1 MNPNYKALF
10 FVFFL
15 LLLNTAFAQKT
26 LWYNQAAKDWEEALP
41 IGNGRFGAMIFGK
54 TSSEQIQLN
63 EDSLWPGGPDDWGL
77 AEGKPEDLAII
88 RNLLVRGE
96 NKKADSLF
104 VAQFSR
110 KDITRSHQTL
120 GDLWLDL
127 GHNHVSDYQRKL
139 DLDRA
144 LVTVSYKVDGYDFFQ
159 HVFSSAPDH
168 TIVVHLESKH
178 PKGINGNIRLSRP
191 EDDGHPT
198 VTVKVPSNQILQMD
212 GEITQRK
219 GQIDS
224 KPRPILNGIN
234 FQTIA
239 WLENKG
245 GQILPKQDHI
255 EVEGVQALT
264 IKLVTN
270 TSYYHQDFE
279 RKNEA
284 QLQNIKTKTVE
295 ELLQRHVEDYQ
306 SLFHRVKFTLE
317 DKNSPDIPTDQ
328 RIERV
333 KEGKKDLFLEALLF
347 DFGRYLLI
355 SSSRPGT
362 LPANLQGL
370 WNRHIEAP
378 WNADYH
384 MNINLQMNYWP
395 AEVTNLSE
403 LHAPF
408 FDYMD
413 QLILSGKKTARET
426 YGMRGAALAHGSDI
440 WHMTFLQAS
449 QAYWGSWL
457 GAGGWMMQHFWE
469 RYLFTKDKNFLRQ
482 RFLPAM
488 EEVAAFYLD
497 WLVPYPEDGMWV
509 SSPSTSPEN
518 SFINQRGESVAIT
531 LGAAMDQ
538 QIIAEAFDNFM
549 QASKIL
555 GYQSPILDEV
565 KAKRQN
571 LRSGLRIGSDGR
583 LLEWDKEYE
592 EPEKGHRHMSH
603 LYAFHPG
610 NAITKNKTP
619 ELFDAVRKTL
629 DFRLAHGGAGT
640 GWSRAW
646 LINFSARLHNGEMAH
661 EHIQKLIQQSLYP
674 NLFDA
679 HPPFQIDGNFGY
691 TAGIAEMLLQ
701 SHDGFI
707 HLLPSL
713 PKAWRNGKV
722 TGLKARGN
730 FIVNMEWKD
739 GELIDAS
746 ITAPVGGKA
755 YLKYKGNLIEVE
767 LGTAET
773 FKFSLQ
779 L

>member
-1 MNPNYKALF
+1 MKSTL
-10 FVFFL
+10 FL
-15 LLLNTAFAQKT
+15 LLFLFCAFGAHKTSAQSI
-26 LWYNQAAKDWEEALP
+26 LWYEKPASIWEEALP
-41 IGNGRFGAMIFGK
+41 LGNGRLGAMVFGQ
-54 TSSEQIQLN
+54 TSIERIQLN
-63 EDSLWPGGPDDWGL
+63 EDSLWPGGPEDWGL
-77 AEGKPEDLAII
+77 AEGKPEDLEFI
-88 RNLLVRGE
+88 RQLLLQGE
-96 NKKADSLF
+96 NKKADSLL
-104 VAQFSR
+104 VAKFSR
-110 KDITRSHQTL
+110 KSITRSHQTL

-127 GHNHVSDYQRKL
+127 EHQQISNYKREL

-144 LVTVSYKVDGYDFFQ
+144 LVTVNYTVEGFDFIQ
-159 HVFSSAPDH
+159 KVFSSAPDQA
-168 TIVVHLESKH
+168 IVMRLESKH
-178 PKGINGNIRLSRP
+178 PKGINGKIRLSRP
-191 EDDGHPT
+191 EDEGYPT
-198 VTVKVPSNQILQMD
+198 VNVQSTSNQTLQME
-212 GEITQRK
+212 GEITQRR

-224 KPRPILNGIN
+224 KPSPILHGVK

-239 WLENKG
+239 FIENESGKTFQKG
-245 GQILPKQDHI
+245 DHI
-255 EVEGVQALT
+255 EVEGVEVLT
-264 IKLVTN
+264 IKLLTN
-270 TSYYHQDFE
+270 TSYYHQDFQ
-279 RKNEA
+279 RKNQE
-284 QLQNIKTKTVE
+284 QLQNIKAKTFE
-295 ELLQRHVEDYQ
+295 ELELRHITDYQ
-306 SLFHRVKFTLE
+306 SLFHRVKFSLE
-317 DKNSPDIPTDQ
+317 DPNPLDNPTDQ

-333 KEGKKDLFLEALLF
+333 KEGNTDLYLESLLF

-384 MNINLQMNYWP
+384 LNINLQMNYWP

-403 LHAPF
+403 LHEPF

-413 QLILSGKKTARET
+413 QLILSGKKTAQQT
-426 YGMRGAALAHGSDI
+426 YGMRGAALAHGSDL
-440 WHMTFLQAS
+440 WNMTFLQAAE
-449 QAYWGSWL
+449 AYWGSWL

-469 RYLFTKDKNFLRQ
+469 RYLFTQDKNFLRQ

-488 EEVAAFYLD
+488 EEIAAFYLD
-497 WLVPYPEDGMWV
+497 WLVPYPEDGKWV

-518 SFINQRGESVAIT
+518 SFINAKGESVASTI
-531 LGAAMDQ
+531 GAAMDQ
-538 QIIAEAFDNFM
+538 QIIAEVFDHFM

-583 LLEWDKEYE
+583 LLEWDQEYE

-619 ELFDAVRKTL
+619 DLFEAVKKTL
-629 DFRLAHGGAGT
+629 DYRLAHGGAGT

-646 LINFSARLHNGEMAH
+646 LINFSARLHDGEMAH

-691 TAGIAEMLLQ
+691 TAAIAEMLLQ

-707 HLLPSL
+707 HLLPAL
-713 PKAWRNGKV
+713 PKTWQNGKV
-722 TGLKARGN
+722 SGLKARGN
-730 FIVNMEWKD
+730 FLVNMEWKD
-739 GELIDAS
+739 GELMTAS
-746 ITAPVGGKA
+746 ISAPIGGKA
-755 YLKYKGNLIEVE
+755 FLKHKGNLLEID
-767 LGTAET
+767 LGKGET
-773 FKFSLQ
+773 FEFSLQ
-779 L
+779 

>member
-1 MNPNYKALF
+1 MKSTL
-10 FVFFL
+10 FL
-15 LLLNTAFAQKT
+15 LLCASCTFGAQHT
-26 LWYNQAAKDWEEALP
+26 LAQSLLWYEKPASIWEEALP
-41 IGNGRFGAMIFGK
+41 LGNGRLGTMVFGQ
-54 TSSEQIQLN
+54 TSTERIQLN

-77 AEGKPEDLAII
+77 AEGKPEDLELI
-88 RNLLVRGE
+88 RQLLFQGE
-96 NKKADSLF
+96 NKKADSLL
-104 VAQFSR
+104 VAKFSR
-110 KDITRSHQTL
+110 KSIIRSHQTL

-127 GHNHVSDYQRKL
+127 GHEQVSNYRREL

-144 LVTVSYKVDGYDFFQ
+144 LATVSYTVEGYDFSQ
-159 HVFSSAPDH
+159 KVFSSALDQA
-168 TIVVHLESKH
+168 IVIRLESKH
-178 PKGINGNIRLSRP
+178 PKGINGKIRMSRP
-191 EDDGHPT
+191 EDDVYPT
-198 VTVKVPSNQILQMD
+198 VTVQATSNQTLQME
-212 GEITQRK
+212 GEITQRR

-224 KPRPILNGIN
+224 KPSPILHGVK

-239 WLENKG
+239 FIENESGKTFQKG
-245 GQILPKQDHI
+245 DHI
-255 EVEGVQALT
+255 EVEGVEVLT

-270 TSYYHQDFE
+270 TSYYHQDFQ
-279 RKNEA
+279 RKNQE
-284 QLQNIKTKTVE
+284 QLQNIKAKTFE
-295 ELLQRHVEDYQ
+295 ELEQRHITDYQ
-306 SLFHRVKFTLE
+306 SLFQRVKFSLE
-317 DKNSPDIPTDQ
+317 EPNPLDIPTDQ

-333 KEGKKDLFLEALLF
+333 KEGNSDLYLESLLF

-384 MNINLQMNYWP
+384 LNINLQMNYWP

-403 LHAPF
+403 LHEPF

-426 YGMRGAALAHGSDI
+426 YGMRGAALAHGSDL
-440 WHMTFLQAS
+440 WHMTFLQAA
-449 QAYWGSWL
+449 QAYWGAWL

-469 RYLFTKDKNFLRQ
+469 RYLFTQDKNFLRQ

-488 EEVAAFYLD
+488 EQVAAFYLD
-497 WLVPYPEDGMWV
+497 WLVPYPEDGKWV

-518 SFINQRGESVAIT
+518 SFINAKGESVAST
-531 LGAAMDQ
+531 MGAAMDQ
-538 QIIAEAFDNFM
+538 QIIAEVFDHFM

-555 GYQSPILDEV
+555 GYQSPVLDEV
-565 KAKRQN
+565 KSKRQN
-571 LRSGLRIGSDGR
+571 LRSGLRTGNDGR
-583 LLEWDKEYE
+583 LLEWDQEYE

-619 ELFDAVRKTL
+619 DLFEAVKKTL
-629 DFRLAHGGAGT
+629 DYRLAHGGAGT

-646 LINFSARLHNGEMAH
+646 LINFSARLHDGEMAH

-691 TAGIAEMLLQ
+691 TAGVAEMLLQ

-707 HLLPSL
+707 HLLPAL
-713 PKAWRNGKV
+713 PKGWKNGKI

-730 FIVNMEWKD
+730 FTVNMEWKD
-739 GELIDAS
+739 GELKTAS
-746 ITAPVGGKA
+746 ISAPIGGKA
-755 YLKYKGNLIEVE
+755 FLKYKGNLLEIDIEK
-767 LGTAET
+767 GET
-773 FKFSLQ
+773 FEFSLQ
-779 L
+779 

>member
-1 MNPNYKALF
+1 MKSTL
-10 FVFFL
+10 FL
-15 LLLNTAFAQKT
+15 LLCASCTFGAQHT
-26 LWYNQAAKDWEEALP
+26 LAQSLLWYEKPASIWEEALP
-41 IGNGRFGAMIFGK
+41 LGNGRLGTMVFGQ
-54 TSSEQIQLN
+54 TSTERIQLN

-77 AEGKPEDLAII
+77 AEGKPEDLELI
-88 RNLLVRGE
+88 RQLLFQGE
-96 NKKADSLF
+96 NKKADSLL
-104 VAQFSR
+104 VAKFSR
-110 KDITRSHQTL
+110 KSIIRSHQTL

-127 GHNHVSDYQRKL
+127 GHEQVSNYRREL

-144 LVTVSYKVDGYDFFQ
+144 LATVSYTVEGYDFSQ
-159 HVFSSAPDH
+159 KVFSSALDQA
-168 TIVVHLESKH
+168 IVIRLESKH
-178 PKGINGNIRLSRP
+178 PKGINGKIRMSRP
-191 EDDGHPT
+191 EDDGYPT
-198 VTVKVPSNQILQMD
+198 VTVQATSNQTLQME
-212 GEITQRK
+212 GEITQRR

-224 KPRPILNGIN
+224 KPSPILHGVK

-239 WLENKG
+239 FIENESGKTFQKG
-245 GQILPKQDHI
+245 DHI
-255 EVEGVQALT
+255 EVEGVEVLT

-270 TSYYHQDFE
+270 TSYYHQDFQ
-279 RKNEA
+279 RKNQE
-284 QLQNIKTKTVE
+284 QLQNIKAKTFE
-295 ELLQRHVEDYQ
+295 ELEQRHITDYQ
-306 SLFHRVKFTLE
+306 SLFQRVKFSLE
-317 DKNSPDIPTDQ
+317 EPNPLDIPTDQ

-333 KEGKKDLFLEALLF
+333 KEGNSDLYLESLLF

-384 MNINLQMNYWP
+384 LNINLQMNYWP

-403 LHAPF
+403 LHEPF

-426 YGMRGAALAHGSDI
+426 YGMRGAALAHGSDL
-440 WHMTFLQAS
+440 WHMTFLQAA
-449 QAYWGSWL
+449 QAYWGAWL

-469 RYLFTKDKNFLRQ
+469 RYLFTQDKNFLRQ

-488 EEVAAFYLD
+488 EQVAAFYLD
-497 WLVPYPEDGMWV
+497 WLVPYPEDGKWV

-518 SFINQRGESVAIT
+518 SFINAKGESVAST
-531 LGAAMDQ
+531 MGAAMDQ
-538 QIIAEAFDNFM
+538 QIIAEVFDHFM

-555 GYQSPILDEV
+555 GYQSPVLDEV
-565 KAKRQN
+565 KSKRQN
-571 LRSGLRIGSDGR
+571 LRSGLRTGNDGR
-583 LLEWDKEYE
+583 LLEWDQEYE

-619 ELFDAVRKTL
+619 DLFEAVKKTL
-629 DFRLAHGGAGT
+629 DYRLAHGGAGT

-646 LINFSARLHNGEMAH
+646 LINFSARLHDGEMAH

-691 TAGIAEMLLQ
+691 TAGVAEMLLQ

-707 HLLPSL
+707 HLLPAL
-713 PKAWRNGKV
+713 PKGWKNGKI

-730 FIVNMEWKD
+730 FTVNMEWKD
-739 GELIDAS
+739 GELKTAS
-746 ITAPVGGKA
+746 ISAPIGGKA
-755 YLKYKGNLIEVE
+755 FLKYKGNLLEIDIEK
-767 LGTAET
+767 GET
-773 FKFSLQ
+773 FEFSLQ
-779 L
+779 

>member
-1 MNPNYKALF
+1 MKSTIFLSLYLF
-10 FVFFL
+10 C
-15 LLLNTAFAQKT
+15 AFCVHKT
-26 LWYNQAAKDWEEALP
+26 LAQSLLWYEKPASIWEEALP
-41 IGNGRFGAMIFGK
+41 IGNGRSGAMVFGQ
-54 TSSEQIQLN
+54 TSKERIQLN

-77 AEGKPEDLAII
+77 AEGKPEDLEII
-88 RNLLVRGE
+88 RQLLLRGE
-96 NKKADSLF
+96 NKKADSLL

-110 KDITRSHQTL
+110 KSITRSHQTL

-127 GHNHVSDYQRKL
+127 GHEAVSDYRREL

-144 LVTVSYKVDGYDFFQ
+144 LVTVSYKVEGHDFSQ
-159 HVFSSAPDH
+159 KVFTTTPDQA
-168 TIVVHLESKH
+168 IVIHLQSNH
-178 PKGINGNIRLSRP
+178 PNGINGKIRLNRP

-198 VTVKVPSNQILQMD
+198 VTVKATSNQTLLMD
-212 GEITQRK
+212 GEVTQRK

-224 KPRPILNGIN
+224 KPSPILHGVK
-234 FQTIA
+234 FQTMVWI
-239 WLENKG
+239 ENSG
-245 GQILPKQDHI
+245 GKTKAKADHI
-255 EVEGVQALT
+255 EIEGAEALL

-270 TSYYHQDFE
+270 TSYYHPNFQK
-279 RKNEA
+279 KNEE
-284 QLQNIKTKTVE
+284 QLQNIKAKTIE
-295 ELLQRHVEDYQ
+295 ELQQRHITDYQ
-306 SLFHRVKFTLE
+306 SLFHRVKFSLE
-317 DKNSPDIPTDQ
+317 DPSPYDIPTDQ
-328 RIERV
+328 RIAGV
-333 KEGKKDLFLEALLF
+333 KGGKTDLYLESLLF

-362 LPANLQGL
+362 LPSNLQGI

-384 MNINLQMNYWP
+384 LNINLQMNYWP

-403 LHAPF
+403 LHEPF

-413 QLILSGKKTARET
+413 QLIISGRKTARET
-426 YGMRGAALAHGSDI
+426 YGMRGAALAHGSDL
-440 WHMTFLQAS
+440 WHMTFLQAA

-469 RYLFTKDKNFLRQ
+469 RYQFTQDKKFLQQ

-488 EEVAAFYLD
+488 EEIAAFYLD
-497 WLVPYPEDGMWV
+497 WLIPYPGDGKWV

-518 SFINQRGESVAIT
+518 SFINAKGESAAST
-531 LGAAMDQ
+531 MGAAMDQ
-538 QIIAEAFDNFM
+538 QIIAEVFDNFM

-555 GYQSPILDEV
+555 GYQSPILEEV
-565 KAKRQN
+565 KTKRQN

-583 LLEWDKEYE
+583 LLEWDQEYE
-592 EPEKGHRHMSH
+592 EPEKDHRHMSH

-619 ELFDAVRKTL
+619 DLFDAVRKTL
-629 DFRLAHGGAGT
+629 DYRLAHGGAGT

-646 LINFSARLHNGEMAH
+646 LINFSARLQDGEMAH

-701 SHDGFI
+701 SHDGSI
-707 HLLPSL
+707 HLLPAL
-713 PKAWRNGKV
+713 PKEWQKGKI

-730 FIVNMEWKD
+730 FIIDMEWKE
-739 GELIDAS
+739 GQL
-746 ITAPVGGKA
+746 ITARISAPIGGKA
-755 YLKYKGNLIEVE
+755 FVKYKGNLLEVE
-767 LGTAET
+767 LNKGET
-773 FKFSLQ
+773 FDFSLQ
-779 L
+779 

>member
-1 MNPNYKALF
+1 MKST
-10 FVFFL
+10 L
-15 LLLNTAFAQKT
+15 LLLLCASCTFGAQQT
-26 LWYNQAAKDWEEALP
+26 LAQSLLWYEKPASIWEEALP
-41 IGNGRFGAMIFGK
+41 LGNGRLGAMVFGQ
-54 TSSEQIQLN
+54 TSTERIQLN

-77 AEGKPEDLAII
+77 ADGNPEDLEFI
-88 RNLLVRGE
+88 RQLLLQGE
-96 NKKADSLF
+96 NKKADSLL
-104 VAQFSR
+104 VAKFSR
-110 KDITRSHQTL
+110 KSITRSHQTL

-127 GHNHVSDYQRKL
+127 RHEQVSNYRREL
-139 DLDRA
+139 DLDQA
-144 LVTVSYKVDGYDFFQ
+144 LATVSYTVEGYDFSQ
-159 HVFSSAPDH
+159 KVFSSALDQA
-168 TIVVHLESKH
+168 IVIRLESKH
-178 PKGINGNIRLSRP
+178 PKGINGKIRLSRP
-191 EDDGHPT
+191 EDDGYPT
-198 VTVKVPSNQILQMD
+198 VTVQATSNQTLQME
-212 GEITQRK
+212 GEITQRR

-224 KPRPILNGIN
+224 KPSPILHGVK

-239 WLENKG
+239 FIENESGKTFQKG
-245 GQILPKQDHI
+245 DHI
-255 EVEGVQALT
+255 EVEGVEVLT

-270 TSYYHQDFE
+270 TSYYHQDFQ
-279 RKNEA
+279 RKNQE
-284 QLQNIKTKTVE
+284 QLQNIKAKTFE
-295 ELLQRHVEDYQ
+295 ELEQRHITDYQ
-306 SLFHRVKFTLE
+306 SLFQRVKFSLE
-317 DKNSPDIPTDQ
+317 EPNPLDIPTDQ

-333 KEGKKDLFLEALLF
+333 KEGNSDLYLESLLF

-384 MNINLQMNYWP
+384 LNINLQMNYWP

-403 LHAPF
+403 LHEPF

-426 YGMRGAALAHGSDI
+426 YGMRGAALAHGSDL
-440 WHMTFLQAS
+440 WHMTFLQAA
-449 QAYWGSWL
+449 QAYWGAWL

-469 RYLFTKDKNFLRQ
+469 RYLFTQDKNFLRQ

-488 EEVAAFYLD
+488 EQVAAFYLD
-497 WLVPYPEDGMWV
+497 WLVPYPEDGKWV

-518 SFINQRGESVAIT
+518 SFINAKGESVAST
-531 LGAAMDQ
+531 MGAAMDQ
-538 QIIAEAFDNFM
+538 QIIAEVFDHFM

-555 GYQSPILDEV
+555 GYQSPVLDEV
-565 KAKRQN
+565 KSKRQN
-571 LRSGLRIGSDGR
+571 LRSGLRTGNDGR
-583 LLEWDKEYE
+583 LLEWDQEYE

-619 ELFDAVRKTL
+619 DLFEAVKKTL
-629 DFRLAHGGAGT
+629 DYRLAHGGAGT

-646 LINFSARLHNGEMAH
+646 LINFSARLHDGEMAH
-661 EHIQKLIQQSLYP
+661 EHIQKLIQHSLYP

-691 TAGIAEMLLQ
+691 TAGVAEMLLQ

-707 HLLPSL
+707 HLLPAL
-713 PKAWRNGKV
+713 PKGWKNGKI

-730 FIVNMEWKD
+730 FTVNMEWKD
-739 GELIDAS
+739 GELKTAS
-746 ITAPVGGKA
+746 ISAPIGGKA
-755 YLKYKGNLIEVE
+755 FLKYKGNLLEIDLEK
-767 LGTAET
+767 GET
-773 FKFSLQ
+773 FEFSLQ
-779 L
+779 

>member
-1 MNPNYKALF
+1 MKST
-10 FVFFL
+10 L
-15 LLLNTAFAQKT
+15 LLLLCASCTFGAQQT
-26 LWYNQAAKDWEEALP
+26 LAQSLLWYEKPASIWEEALP
-41 IGNGRFGAMIFGK
+41 LGNGRLGAMVFGQ
-54 TSSEQIQLN
+54 TSTERIQLN
-63 EDSLWPGGPDDWGL
+63 EDSLWPGGPDDWGP
-77 AEGKPEDLAII
+77 AEGKPEDLEFI
-88 RNLLVRGE
+88 RQLLLHGE
-96 NKKADSLF
+96 NKKADSLL
-104 VAQFSR
+104 VAKFSR
-110 KDITRSHQTL
+110 KSITRSHQTL

-127 GHNHVSDYQRKL
+127 GHEEVSNYRREL

-144 LVTVSYKVDGYDFFQ
+144 LVTISYTVEGYVFLQ
-159 HVFSSAPDH
+159 KVFSSAPDQA
-168 TIVVHLESKH
+168 IVIRLESKH
-178 PKGINGNIRLSRP
+178 PKGINGKIRLSRP
-191 EDDGHPT
+191 EDDGYPT
-198 VTVKVPSNQILQMD
+198 VTVQATSNQTLQME
-212 GEITQRK
+212 GEITQRR

-224 KPRPILNGIN
+224 KPSPILHGVK
-234 FQTIA
+234 FQTIVFI
-239 WLENKG
+239 ENESGKTFQKG
-245 GQILPKQDHI
+245 DHI
-255 EVEGVQALT
+255 ELEGVEALN

-270 TSYYHQDFE
+270 TSYYHQDFQ
-279 RKNEA
+279 RKNQE
-284 QLQNIKTKTVE
+284 QLQNIKAKTFE
-295 ELLQRHVEDYQ
+295 ELEQRHITDYQ
-306 SLFHRVKFTLE
+306 SLFQRVKFSLE
-317 DKNSPDIPTDQ
+317 EPNPLDIPTDQ

-333 KEGKKDLFLEALLF
+333 KEGNSDLYLESLLF

-384 MNINLQMNYWP
+384 LNINLQMNYWP

-403 LHAPF
+403 LHEPF

-426 YGMRGAALAHGSDI
+426 YGMRGSALAHGSDL
-440 WHMTFLQAS
+440 WHMTFLQAA
-449 QAYWGSWL
+449 QAYWGAWL

-469 RYLFTKDKNFLRQ
+469 RYLFTQDKNFLRQ

-488 EEVAAFYLD
+488 EEIAAFYLD
-497 WLVPYPEDGMWV
+497 WLVPYPEDGTWV

-518 SFINQRGESVAIT
+518 SFINAKGESVAST
-531 LGAAMDQ
+531 MGAAMDQ
-538 QIIAEAFDNFM
+538 QIIAEVFDHFM

-555 GYQSPILDEV
+555 GYQSPVLDEV
-565 KAKRQN
+565 KSKRQN
-571 LRSGLRIGSDGR
+571 LRSGLRTGNDGR
-583 LLEWDKEYE
+583 LLEWDQEYE

-619 ELFDAVRKTL
+619 NLFEAVKKTL
-629 DFRLAHGGAGT
+629 DYRLAHGGAGT

-646 LINFSARLHNGEMAH
+646 LINFSARLHDGEMAH

-691 TAGIAEMLLQ
+691 TAGVAEMLLQ

-707 HLLPSL
+707 HLLPAL
-713 PKAWRNGKV
+713 PKAWKNGKI

-730 FIVNMEWKD
+730 FTVNMEWKE
-739 GELIDAS
+739 GELKTAS
-746 ITAPVGGKA
+746 ISAPIGGKA
-755 YLKYKGNLIEVE
+755 FLKYKGNLLEIDLEK
-767 LGTAET
+767 GET
-773 FKFSLQ
+773 FEFSLQ
-779 L
+779 